1 MKYKVGDTVQKI
13 KGYDYIGT
21 VVSVFNKTNGDI
33 RLVVEEHKTGM
44 LHIFNESTLKEIHIN
59 YLHCDCCGEV
69 KTIITKP

>member
-1 MKYKVGDTVQKI
+1 MSFKVGDTVQKI

-44 LHIFNESTLKEIHIN
+44 LHIFNENNLELVEIN
-59 YLHCDCCGEV
+59 YFTCDCCDQV